1 MISTSIYRTIEQNAI
16 ADGKKCEMKGGYFKD
31 TSLTVGAVKY
41 FLQVLIV
48 SQRLNYHWKMS
59 SIFFCASF
67 TIFGYSVIFW

>member
-48 SQRLNYHWKMS
+48 SQRLNYH
-59 SIFFCASF
+59 
-67 TIFGYSVIFW
+67 

>member
-31 TSLTVGAVKY
+31 MSLTDGAVKY

-48 SQRLNYHWKMS
+48 SQRLNYH
-59 SIFFCASF
+59 
-67 TIFGYSVIFW
+67 

>member
-1 MISTSIYRTIEQNAI
+1 MITLLIKSAILEGDTMISTSIYRTIEQNAI

-48 SQRLNYHWKMS
+48 SQRLNYH
-59 SIFFCASF
+59 
-67 TIFGYSVIFW
+67 